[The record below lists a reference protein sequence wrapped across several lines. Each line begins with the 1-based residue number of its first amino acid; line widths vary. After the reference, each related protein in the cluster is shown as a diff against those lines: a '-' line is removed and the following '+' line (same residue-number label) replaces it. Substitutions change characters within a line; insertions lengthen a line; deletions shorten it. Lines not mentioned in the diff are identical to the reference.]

1 VRAAARPAAVLREP
15 AEHCGVPVEHG
26 ASESG
31 STDAPGAPAAGAGQE
46 AGVVFPPGDP
56 VARALAERLVAL
68 ALAAGSGGAGADA
81 GWLAEAAPAL
91 AAAGARARAV
101 DPGSA
106 ARFAAALRAGG
117 AAAYVVPLDL
127 VGGGDSC
134 ELVAALVERAP
145 WLGGL
150 GRGPAAGAPG
160 GAGPA
165 DNNDAPRIAP
175 LIETRPLL
183 IVRRGIAGVAVD
195 GSGTLVL
202 DRLRW
207 ATGEE
212 R

>member
-1 VRAAARPAAVLREP
+1 MKCSRRYFAGAHARR
-15 AEHCGVPVEHG
+15 
-26 ASESG
+26 SS
-31 STDAPGAPAAGAGQE
+31 APAFPGGGRGRPMGSLRGGARFDERVDLAVRVARLSQDR
-46 AGVVFPPGDP
+46 AGVLSQKG
-56 VARALAERLVAL
+56 RR
-68 ALAAGSGGAGADA
+68 
-81 GWLAEAAPAL
+81 
-91 AAAGARARAV
+91 
-101 DPGSA
+101 
-106 ARFAAALRAGG
+106 
-117 AAAYVVPLDL
+117 
-127 VGGGDSC
+127 
-134 ELVAALVERAP
+134 
-145 WLGGL
+145 LGGL